1 MRTFLFYL
9 SRRIRA
15 EGRDLW
21 VLLNE
26 SRVSLVLFAV
36 IVLGGATLFHWFYTF
51 PGTDAHPS
59 FTLALYGTFG
69 LIFFEG
75 VLPFPEQW
83 YLQPLFFII
92 PILGLAAVLD
102 GVGRL
107 GSALLDKQ
115 ARGQKWQVAMAS
127 TFQHHIII
135 CGLGKTGYRTALELL
150 RFKREVVAVESN
162 ESGRFV
168 ELAKALGIP
177 VIIADARQAENL
189 TKAGVTRADAIIP
202 CTDDELTN
210 LDIALDARELNPSI
224 KVVLRMFDP
233 DLARRVEKGFG
244 IRTALSTSAL
254 AAPIFAAAA
263 MRIDT
268 QYSFYVG
275 DQLLNLSELQIEPG
289 ATLVGWTVE
298 KLAAQL
304 ELTVVGFQHGDNM
317 NVHPHPQHEL
327 HAGDKLLVLAAEEP
341 LKQLNDLARAK
352 TIY

>member
-1 MRTFLFYL
+1 MGTFLL
-9 SRRIRA
+9 HLTRRIRA
-15 EGRDLW
+15 EARDLR

-26 SRVSLVLFAV
+26 SRVSLLLFAGIV
-36 IVLGGATLFHWFYTF
+36 IGGAAIFHWSYTF
-51 PGTDAHPS
+51 PGTQEHPT

-75 VLPFPEQW
+75 VLPFPGQW

-102 GVGRL
+102 GVGRF

-115 ARGQKWQVAMAS
+115 KRGQKWQVAMAS

-150 RFKREVVAVESN
+150 RFKRDVVAVEGN
-162 ESGRFV
+162 ENGRFV
-168 ELAKALGIP
+168 EQAKALGIP
-177 VIIADARQAENL
+177 VIIADARQPENL

-275 DQLLNLSELQIEPG
+275 EQLLNLSEIRIEPG
-289 ATLVGWTVE
+289 AALVGWTVQ
-298 KLAAQL
+298 KLEAQIP
-304 ELTVVGFQHGDNM
+304 LTVVGFQHGNTMD
-317 NVHPHPQHEL
+317 VHPHPMHEL
-327 HAGDKLLVLAAEEP
+327 HAGDKLLVLAAEAP
-341 LKQLNDLARAK
+341 LKQLNDLAHAQM
-352 TIY
+352 IY

>member
-1 MRTFLFYL
+1 MRTFLSRFT
-9 SRRIRA
+9 RRIRA
-15 EGRDLW
+15 EWRDLR

-26 SRVSLVLFAV
+26 SRVSLWLFV
-36 IVLGGATLFHWFYTF
+36 SIVVGGATIFHWFYTF
-51 PGTDAHPS
+51 PGTNEHPP
-59 FTLALYGTFG
+59 FALALYGTFG

-75 VLPFPEQW
+75 VLPFPDQW

-102 GVGRL
+102 GVGRF

-150 RFKREVVAVESN
+150 RFQREVVAVESN
-162 ESGRFV
+162 ENGRFV
-168 ELAKALGIP
+168 EQAKALGIP
-177 VIIADARQAENL
+177 VLIADARRSENL

-275 DQLLNLSELQIEPG
+275 EQLLNLSEIQIEPG
-289 ATLVGWTVE
+289 ATLVGWTVD
-298 KLAAQL
+298 KLEAEIA
-304 ELTVVGFQHGDNM
+304 LTVVGFQHGALMD
-317 NVHPHPQHEL
+317 VHPHPMHEL
-327 HAGDKLLVLAAEEP
+327 HAGDKILVLAAEVP
-341 LKQLNDLARAK
+341 LKQLNDLAHAQV
-352 TIY
+352 IY

>member
-1 MRTFLFYL
+1 MRSAWLHFT
-9 SRRIRA
+9 RRVRA
-15 EGRDLW
+15 EWRDFR
-21 VLLNE
+21 VLFQE
-26 SRVSLVLFAV
+26 SRMSLLLFAL
-36 IVLGGATLFHWFYTF
+36 IILGGATLFHFFYTF
-51 PGTDAHPS
+51 PNTDEHPR

-75 VLPFPEQW
+75 VLPFPNEW

-92 PILGLAAVLD
+92 PILGLAVVLD
-102 GVGRL
+102 GVGRF

-127 TFQHHIII
+127 TLNKHIII

-150 RFKREVVAVESN
+150 KFQRDVVIVEMDEKNRFIEPAQSQ
-162 ESGRFV
+162 
-168 ELAKALGIP
+168 GIP

-189 TKAGVTRADAIIP
+189 TKAGVERADAIIP

-233 DLARRVEKGFG
+233 DLARRVERGFG

-275 DQLLNLSELQIEPG
+275 NQLLNLSEVIVEAGSPLI
-289 ATLVGWTVE
+289 GWSMQ
-298 KLAAQL
+298 KLETEIDL
-304 ELTVVGFQHGDNM
+304 SVVAYAHGEMMD
-317 NVHPHPQHEL
+317 VHPHPTHRL
-327 HAGDKLLVLAAEEP
+327 HGGDKLLVLAAEEP
-341 LKQLNDLARAK
+341 LKRLNDLAK
-352 TIY
+352 PKMIY